1 MMDGL
6 HLRIGHDGR
15 VPSPYLFSDSNGLK
29 HFKDTWLLLYK
40 MSGREKRE
48 RKRGSKGHPSV
59 TGPSASKCF
68 QVEGAPDTHRSVFY
82 CNTAGLGIG
91 SDGSPPVACQWAAAN
106 SEMIPPPSFFRSLI
120 RHNSAYRIEPK
131 EETDGRTNKISTKK
145 RVKV

>member
-1 MMDGL
+1 
-6 HLRIGHDGR
+6 
-15 VPSPYLFSDSNGLK
+15 
-29 HFKDTWLLLYK
+29 

-106 SEMIPPPSFFRSLI
+106 SEMIPPPFFFVLSSGTTPPTESSQKKR
-120 RHNSAYRIEPK
+120 R
-131 EETDGRTNKISTKK
+131 TDGRTNKISTKK